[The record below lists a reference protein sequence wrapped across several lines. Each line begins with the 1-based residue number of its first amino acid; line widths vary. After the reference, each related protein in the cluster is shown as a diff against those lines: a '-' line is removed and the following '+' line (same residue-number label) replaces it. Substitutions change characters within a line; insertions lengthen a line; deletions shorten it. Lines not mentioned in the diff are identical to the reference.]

1 MSILTTEQRERL
13 ESAHK
18 AMSNIAAGLK
28 DQELRDLSTLESV
41 HRAQN
46 ILSKTNAF
54 IEACESAGI
63 GDTGKTWTNTGD
75 NLVEKYTALHLV
87 AKVLATTLRI
97 ALNVLPPKQIFRLGD
112 PVEVLVDDVTWAKGF
127 ICGNTPSSTGWPVAY
142 HSDETDDGSD
152 VDDFPLENIRRLL
165 VPTITTDFDEN
176 KLVMRFPREI
186 CPFSDEG
193 TKRVNIHESLDNS
206 WVYTATDEADG
217 SYTFEFYKMLR

>member
-28 DQELRDLSTLESV
+28 DQELRDLSTLESL
-41 HRAQN
+41 HMAQK
-46 ILSKTNAF
+46 ILGKTNAF
-54 IEACESAGI
+54 IDACESAGI

-75 NLVEKYTALHLV
+75 NLVEKYTALHLI

-127 ICGNTPSSTGWPVAY
+127 ICGNTPSRTGWPVAY
-142 HSDETDDGSD
+142 HSDESDDGSD
-152 VDDFPLENIRRLL
+152 IDDFPLENIRRLL
-165 VPTITTDFDEN
+165 VPTITTDFDQN
-176 KLVMRFPREI
+176 RLVMRFPREM
-186 CPFSDEG
+186 CPISDEV
-193 TKRVNIHESLDNS
+193 TTRVNIHDSLGHN
-206 WVYTATDEADG
+206 WVCTATDEADG
-217 SYTFEFYKMLR
+217 SYTFVFDKRPR